1 MQDGPA
7 ITQQLEQLTSAWSK
21 LNSDALGRK
30 HQLEDALLQLGQ
42 FHDAL
47 AQLLSWIADST
58 GKLSEA
64 APPGIKTEA
73 VELQLN
79 ELTVR
84 DMTGVHVCI
93 VLLLS
98 LSTQSLDSAIASH
111 EPTVASLND
120 AAQKLVTSN
129 TADNTAEIE
138 QDIAVLNERCAV
150 HLRIVFMSIIHIM
163 ESYSTLYIVV
173 CLRCIYW
180 SITA

>member
-1 MQDGPA
+1 MHC
-7 ITQQLEQLTSAWSK
+7 S
-21 LNSDALGRK
+21 
-30 HQLEDALLQLGQ
+30 
-42 FHDAL
+42 L
-47 AQLLSWIADST
+47 A
-58 GKLSEA
+58 
-64 APPGIKTEA
+64 
-73 VELQLN
+73 
-79 ELTVR
+79 
-84 DMTGVHVCI
+84 
-93 VLLLS
+93 LS

-111 EPTVASLND
+111 EPTVASLNG